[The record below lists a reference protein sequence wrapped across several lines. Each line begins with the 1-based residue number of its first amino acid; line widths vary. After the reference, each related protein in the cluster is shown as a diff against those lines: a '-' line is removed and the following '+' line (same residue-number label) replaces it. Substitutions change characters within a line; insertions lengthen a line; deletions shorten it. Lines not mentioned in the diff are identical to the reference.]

1 MSRTN
6 RRLRRRSRVDTPV
19 MAGTAAS
26 LVLSGVGAFL
36 GFEVL
41 GGLGP
46 VPTLIL
52 LIVASFALGAA
63 LTVWR
68 IMSLRSSTTSAGKPE
83 PRPK

>member
-1 MSRTN
+1 MTPSQGEA
-6 RRLRRRSRVDTPV
+6 RRRSRVDTPV

-26 LVLSGVGAFL
+26 LVLSGAGAFL